1 MNTSPPPRAGEWPP
15 ERPGEGAP
23 AEGREGDPL
32 APPAPLSIAAE
43 PAPRPLADSLPPALA
58 ADVQAIGRIEA
69 VPTILD
75 VICRMTGMR
84 FAAVARVTEERW
96 VACETLDKAGLGLKP
111 GDELAIAT
119 TFCQGIVET
128 GTPVVFGNAPEDPA
142 YRDHPVPALYGFQS
156 YVSVPITLRDGRR
169 FGTLCALDPSPRRVD
184 GPETLGMFRLFAE
197 LIAAQLAADD
207 ELRRARAELTE
218 QRELAVLREQFIA
231 VLGHDLRNP
240 VASIASGA
248 RLLGRSVTD
257 ETGRKVL
264 ALMQSSILRVGGLI
278 NNLMDFARARLG
290 EGLELDRR
298 GADPLAPVLESTIDE
313 LRSIH
318 PGRQIEARLAIDEP
332 VPADGPRIAQLL
344 SNLLGNAL
352 THGDA
357 ASPVRIEATTEG
369 GVFELRVA
377 NAGRPI
383 PADALPGLFQP
394 FFRGSVRPNQQG
406 LGLGLFIASE
416 IARVHGGTLEA
427 ESGPSE
433 TRFTFRMP
441 LPPRD

>member
-15 ERPGEGAP
+15 ERPGEGVP

-96 VACETLDKAGLGLKP
+96 VACETLDRAGLGLKP
-111 GDELAIAT
+111 GDELEIAS

-128 GTPVVFGNAPEDPA
+128 GTPVVFSNAPEDPA
-142 YRDHPVPALYGFQS
+142 YRDHPLPALYGFQS

-184 GPETLGMFRLFAE
+184 SPETLGMFRLFAE

-298 GADPLAPVLESTIDE
+298 GAEPLAPILESTIDE

-318 PGRQIEARLAIDEP
+318 PDRRIEARLAIDEP

-357 ASPVRIEATTEG
+357 ASPVRIEATTTG
-369 GVFELRVA
+369 GAFELRVA

-416 IARVHGGTLEA
+416 IARVHGGALEA
-427 ESGPSE
+427 ESGPEE

-441 LPPRD
+441 LAPRD

>member
-1 MNTSPPPRAGEWPP
+1 MNNAPPHRTGEHPDPAPGGEAEAAG
-15 ERPGEGAP
+15 
-23 AEGREGDPL
+23 L
-32 APPAPLSIAAE
+32 PPAPLSIGAD
-43 PAPRPLADSLPPALA
+43 PAPRTDTANLPPALA
-58 ADVQAIGRIEA
+58 ADVEAIGRIEA

-75 VICRMTGMR
+75 VVCRMTGMR

-96 VACETLDKAGLGLKP
+96 IACETLDNAGLGLGP
-111 GDELAIAT
+111 GDELEIAT
-119 TFCQGIVET
+119 TFCSGIVET
-128 GTPVVFGNAPEDPA
+128 GRPVIINNAPEDPT
-142 YRDHPVPALYGFQS
+142 YCHHPVPAMYGFQS
-156 YVSVPITLRDGRR
+156 YISVPITLRDGRV
-169 FGTLCALDPSPRRVD
+169 FGTLCALDPGPRRVD
-184 GPETLGMFRLFAE
+184 SPETVGMFRLFAE

-207 ELRRARAELTE
+207 ELRRTRAELTE
-218 QRELAVLREQFIA
+218 QRELAELREQFIA

-248 RLLGRSVTD
+248 RLLGRSVSD

-290 EGLELDRR
+290 DGLVLDIG
-298 GADPLAPVLESTIDE
+298 GAGPLGPVLESTIDE

-318 PGRQIEARLAIDEP
+318 PDRRIEARIVIDEP
-332 VPADGPRIAQLL
+332 VPADGPRVAQLL

-357 ASPVRIEATTEG
+357 NAAVRIEAATMDG
-369 GVFELRVA
+369 AFQLCVS

-383 PADALPGLFQP
+383 PPDALPGLFRP
-394 FFRGSVRPNQQG
+394 FFRGSIRPNQEG

-416 IARVHGGTLEA
+416 IARMHGGTLEA
-427 ESGPSE
+427 ESGPEE

-441 LPPRD
+441 LRARD